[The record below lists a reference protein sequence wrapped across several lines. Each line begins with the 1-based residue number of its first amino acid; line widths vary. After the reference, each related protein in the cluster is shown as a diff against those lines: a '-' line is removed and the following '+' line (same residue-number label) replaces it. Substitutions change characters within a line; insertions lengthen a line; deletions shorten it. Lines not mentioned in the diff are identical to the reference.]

1 MATTTTTTMAISGTR
16 KNGKSWKPAK
26 TAFRPKA
33 GASLSWEARLEQRL
47 ALAATKLREKEMKEE
62 KEAARQERNRVLK
75 ERREA
80 KVEKERYERLA
91 EKMHAKRVER
101 IRRRERR
108 NRALKER

>member
-1 MATTTTTTMAISGTR
+1 
-16 KNGKSWKPAK
+16 
-26 TAFRPKA
+26 
-33 GASLSWEARLEQRL
+33 
-47 ALAATKLREKEMKEE
+47 MKEE

-80 KVEKERYERLA
+80 KVEKERYQQLA